1 MEIRYGGCVRCATVA
16 RQGRAWQ
23 CVPSW
28 RSAHRLQLWRGERV
42 DLPALARDQ
51 EEHLCARQP
60 AELVRL
66 LRDARLALRE
76 SDVPPDL
83 ILDVLDLNFPA
94 PVATWPWLLCSR
106 LRRPVLR
113 RLGLSLVVVVLRLCN
128 RFRIDRGRRVV
139 DERVLHWRRRSTWS
153 PWDRECGAPLLQA
166 GSLPP
171 PRSSV
176 GIPWPLTY
184 SRNS

>member
-1 MEIRYGGCVRCATVA
+1 MRCATVA

-106 LRRPVLR
+106 LGSIFFAL
-113 RLGLSLVVVVLRLCN
+113 LFLRLLD
-128 RFRIDRGRRVV
+128 RFAFLSFVV
-139 DERVLHWRRRSTWS
+139 FLLLF
-153 PWDRECGAPLLQA
+153 PL
-166 GSLPP
+166 
-171 PRSSV
+171 
-176 GIPWPLTY
+176 PLF
-184 SRNS
+184 